1 MVEESAQPRVFVAGS
16 TGMVGSALVRR
27 LRRGN
32 YTLLEGPKPRVDL
45 TDQRA
50 ALALLQDLKPDW
62 LFLAAAKVGGIHA
75 NFTYPADFIYI
86 NLMIE
91 CNVLHAAYKVGV
103 KKVLFLGSS
112 CIYPKLA
119 PQPMKEEHLLTGP
132 LEPTNTPYAVAKIA
146 GIVMAQSYNRQ
157 YGTNFIAVMPCNL
170 YGFNDNFD
178 LENSHVVPALLRK
191 THEAKVSGAKYVE
204 IWGSGSPMR
213 EFLHVD
219 DLADAC
225 VFLME
230 NYNSSEI
237 VNIGTGTDRTIR
249 ELALL
254 IKDVVGYKG
263 EIRFDPGKPD
273 GMPRKLVDVSRIT
286 AMGWK
291 PSISLREGLE
301 ATYAWL
307 LENQD
312 RLRK

>member
-1 MVEESAQPRVFVAGS
+1 
-16 TGMVGSALVRR
+16 
-27 LRRGN
+27 
-32 YTLLEGPKPRVDL
+32 
-45 TDQRA
+45 
-50 ALALLQDLKPDW
+50 
-62 LFLAAAKVGGIHA
+62 LAAAKVGGIHA